1 MRGNMTN
8 EIIFKNE
15 IADEIISNLINE
27 DLNYEI
33 IPDEQNIGVIE
44 IIINDELKVNYNGKI
59 VLVRIKG
66 EDDLY
71 KFPIQF
77 NKVKALIG
85 NLKSNYIK

>member
-1 MRGNMTN
+1 MTN

-33 IPDEQNIGVIE
+33 ILDEQNTGVIE

-77 NKVKALIG
+77 NKVKALMG
-85 NLKSNYIK
+85 NLKSNFIK

>member
-1 MRGNMTN
+1 MTN

-33 IPDEQNIGVIE
+33 ILDEQNTGVIE

-77 NKVKALIG
+77 NKVKALMG

>member
-1 MRGNMTN
+1 MTN

-33 IPDEQNIGVIE
+33 IPDEQNTGVIE

-71 KFPIQF
+71 KFPIHF
-77 NKVKALIG
+77 NKVKALMG